1 MCVMLAGSGVVAGR
15 LFWLQVMDSSRMS
28 AMAAEQRLRTLT
40 LPAHRG
46 SILASDGTELAI
58 SMDTQTV
65 YASPRE
71 IKDPMAAAQAL
82 APILAIDTGKLQA
95 KLTGDSGFVYLARRQ
110 DPEIAAT
117 RSGPEDSR
125 RGPAAGAE
133 ALTTLRDRWRPRF
146 LASSGTR
153 TRALPAWR
161 APTRTC

>member
-1 MCVMLAGSGVVAGR
+1 MAKARVRSTLRLLTLMCVMLAGSGVVAGR

-46 SILASDGTELAI
+46 SILAADGTELAI

-71 IKDPMAAAQAL
+71 MKDPVAAAQAL

-110 DPEIAAT
+110 EPDVARQVGDLKIPGVGLIPE
-117 RSGPEDSR
+117 PK
-125 RGPAAGAE
+125 
-133 ALTTLRDRWRPRF
+133 
-146 LASSGTR
+146 
-153 TRALPAWR
+153 
-161 APTRTC
+161 